1 MRILICDDDLEM
13 SMQLKEI
20 LQCFFSTSSLNI
32 PEITIYNNGTDFHLP
47 AVKLYYLIKV
57 KKILSF

>member
-32 PEITIYNNGTDFHLP
+32 PEITIYNNGTDLLLDP
-47 AVKLYYLIKV
+47 
-57 KKILSF
+57 